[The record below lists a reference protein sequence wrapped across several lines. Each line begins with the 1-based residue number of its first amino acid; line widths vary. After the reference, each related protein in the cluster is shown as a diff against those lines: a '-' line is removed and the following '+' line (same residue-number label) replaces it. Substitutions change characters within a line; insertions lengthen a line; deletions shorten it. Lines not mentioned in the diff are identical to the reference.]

1 MSKNC
6 KPVQK
11 KIRIRKDFVLNGQN
25 VFEGEFLEERDINRE
40 FEGKMQGLIRRGF
53 IEVWYEEPKPADLE
67 PVCKP
72 VNCIE
77 QKLERSEKF
86 EVQPDC
92 DNHSH
97 DLKQIE
103 VSLKDQALI
112 DQAEATKQ
120 AEESKPRNHRARSGR
135 PAGPTKATL
144 VRG

>member
-53 IEVWYEEPKPADLE
+53 IEVWYEEPKPEL
-67 PVCKP
+67 VCKP
-72 VNCIE
+72 VDCIE
-77 QKLERSEKF
+77 QKLECSEKF

-97 DLKQIE
+97 ASRDLKQIE

-112 DQAEATKQ
+112 DQAEATKD
-120 AEESKPRNHRARSGR
+120 KPRKAKSGR

>member
-53 IEVWYEEPKPADLE
+53 IEVWYEEPKPE
-67 PVCKP
+67 SVCKP
-72 VNCIE
+72 VDCIE
-77 QKLERSEKF
+77 QKLECSEKF

-97 DLKQIE
+97 VSRDLKQIE

-112 DQAEATKQ
+112 DQAEATKD
-120 AEESKPRNHRARSGR
+120 KPRKAKSGR
-135 PAGPTKATL
+135 PAKATL

>member
-1 MSKNC
+1 MSKC
-6 KPVQK
+6 AKPIHK

-25 VFEGEFLEERDINRE
+25 VFEGDFLEERDINRE
-40 FEGKMQGLIRRGF
+40 FQGKMQGLIRRGF
-53 IEVWYEEPKPADLE
+53 IEVWYEEPKPKE
-67 PVCKP
+67 PACKP
-72 VNCIE
+72 VDCIE
-77 QKLERSEKF
+77 QKLECSEKF

-120 AEESKPRNHRARSGR
+120 AEAAKEKPVRRGR
-135 PAGPTKATL
+135 PAKATL
-144 VRG
+144 RG

>member
-53 IEVWYEEPKPADLE
+53 IEVWYEEPKPE

-72 VNCIE
+72 CNPVDCIE
-77 QKLERSEKF
+77 QKLECSEKF
-86 EVQPDC
+86 EVQPAGFDC

-112 DQAEATKQ
+112 DQAEQTK
-120 AEESKPRNHRARSGR
+120 PARRGR
-135 PAGPTKATL
+135 PAKATL

>member
-67 PVCKP
+67 LVCKP
-72 VNCIE
+72 VDYIE
-77 QKLERSEKF
+77 QKLECSEKF

-97 DLKQIE
+97 VSRDLKQIE
-103 VSLKDQALI
+103 VSLKDQSLI
-112 DQAEATKQ
+112 DQAEATKD
-120 AEESKPRNHRARSGR
+120 KPRKAKSGR
-135 PAGPTKATL
+135 PVGPTKATL

>member
-6 KPVQK
+6 KHVHK

-25 VFEGEFLEERDINRE
+25 VFEGDFLEERDINRE
-40 FEGKMQGLIRRGF
+40 FQGKMQGLIRRGF
-53 IEVWYEEPKPADLE
+53 IEVWYEEPKPEE
-67 PVCKP
+67 PACKP
-72 VNCIE
+72 VDCIE
-77 QKLERSEKF
+77 QKLECSEKF

-112 DQAEATKQ
+112 DQAEA
-120 AEESKPRNHRARSGR
+120 SKEKPARRGR
-135 PAGPTKATL
+135 PAKATL
-144 VRG
+144 TRAIEG

>member
-1 MSKNC
+1 MSKC
-6 KPVQK
+6 AKPIHK

-25 VFEGEFLEERDINRE
+25 VFEGDFLEERDINRE
-40 FEGKMQGLIRRGF
+40 FQGKMQGLIRRGF
-53 IEVWYEEPKPADLE
+53 IEVWYEEPKPEE

-72 VNCIE
+72 VDCIE
-77 QKLERSEKF
+77 QKLECSEKF

-112 DQAEATKQ
+112 DQAEAAK
-120 AEESKPRNHRARSGR
+120 EKPTRRGR
-135 PAGPTKATL
+135 PAKATL
-144 VRG
+144 RG

>member
-25 VFEGEFLEERDINRE
+25 VFEGEFLEERDINRD

-53 IEVWYEEPKPADLE
+53 IEVWYEEPKPADIE

-72 VNCIE
+72 CNPVDCIE
-77 QKLERSEKF
+77 QKLECSEKF

-112 DQAEATKQ
+112 DQAEATKD
-120 AEESKPRNHRARSGR
+120 KPRKAKSGR
-135 PAGPTKATL
+135 PAKATL
-144 VRG
+144 RAVEG

>member
-6 KPVQK
+6 KPIHK

-25 VFEGEFLEERDINRE
+25 VFEGDFLEERDINRE
-40 FEGKMQGLIRRGF
+40 FQGKMQGLIRRGF
-53 IEVWYEEPKPADLE
+53 IEVWYEEPKSEE

-72 VNCIE
+72 VDCIE
-77 QKLERSEKF
+77 QKLECSEKF

-112 DQAEATKQ
+112 DLAEATKQ
-120 AEESKPRNHRARSGR
+120 AEAAKSKPARRGR
-135 PAGPTKATL
+135 PAKATL
-144 VRG
+144 TRAIEG

>member
-67 PVCKP
+67 PACKP
-72 VNCIE
+72 VDRIE
-77 QKLERSEKF
+77 QKLECSEKF

-112 DQAEATKQ
+112 DQAEATKD
-120 AEESKPRNHRARSGR
+120 KPRKAKSGR
-135 PAGPTKATL
+135 PAKATL
-144 VRG
+144 VRAVEV

>member
-6 KPVQK
+6 KPIHK

-25 VFEGEFLEERDINRE
+25 VFEGDFLEERDINRE
-40 FEGKMQGLIRRGF
+40 FQGKMQGLIRRGF
-53 IEVWYEEPKPADLE
+53 IEVWYEEPKPEELAN
-67 PVCKP
+67 PACKP
-72 VNCIE
+72 VDCIE
-77 QKLERSEKF
+77 QKLECSEKF

-112 DQAEATKQ
+112 DQAEKA
-120 AEESKPRNHRARSGR
+120 KPARRGR
-135 PAGPTKATL
+135 PAKATL
-144 VRG
+144 TRG

>member
-6 KPVQK
+6 KPIHK

-25 VFEGEFLEERDINRE
+25 VFEGDFLEERDINRE
-40 FEGKMQGLIRRGF
+40 FQGKMQGLIRRGF
-53 IEVWYEEPKPADLE
+53 IEVWYEEPKPEE
-67 PVCKP
+67 PANPACKP
-72 VNCIE
+72 VDCIE
-77 QKLERSEKF
+77 QKLECSEKF

-112 DQAEATKQ
+112 DQAEKA
-120 AEESKPRNHRARSGR
+120 KPARRGR
-135 PAGPTKATL
+135 PAKATL
-144 VRG
+144 TRG

>member
-6 KPVQK
+6 KPIHK

-25 VFEGEFLEERDINRE
+25 VFEGDFLEERDINRE
-40 FEGKMQGLIRRGF
+40 FQGKMQGLIRRGF
-53 IEVWYEEPKPADLE
+53 IEVWYEEPKLEEPA
-67 PVCKP
+67 CKP
-72 VNCIE
+72 VDCIE
-77 QKLERSEKF
+77 QKLECSEKF

-112 DQAEATKQ
+112 DLAEKA
-120 AEESKPRNHRARSGR
+120 KPARRGR
-135 PAGPTKATL
+135 PAKATL
-144 VRG
+144 TRG

>member
-1 MSKNC
+1 MSKC
-6 KPVQK
+6 AKPIHK

-25 VFEGEFLEERDINRE
+25 VFEGDFLEERDINRE
-40 FEGKMQGLIRRGF
+40 FQGKMQGLIRRGF
-53 IEVWYEEPKPADLE
+53 IEVWYEEPKPEE

-72 VNCIE
+72 VDCIG
-77 QKLERSEKF
+77 QKLECSEKF

-112 DQAEATKQ
+112 DQAEASK
-120 AEESKPRNHRARSGR
+120 EKPRRGR
-135 PAGPTKATL
+135 PAKATL
-144 VRG
+144 TRG

>member
-67 PVCKP
+67 PACKP
-72 VNCIE
+72 VDCIE
-77 QKLERSEKF
+77 QKLECSEKF

-112 DQAEATKQ
+112 DRAEATKD
-120 AEESKPRNHRARSGR
+120 KPRKAKSGR
-135 PAGPTKATL
+135 PAKATL
-144 VRG
+144 RAVEG

>member
-6 KPVQK
+6 KPIQK

-67 PVCKP
+67 PACKP
-72 VNCIE
+72 CNPVDCIE
-77 QKLERSEKF
+77 QKLECSEKF
-86 EVQPDC
+86 EVQPARFDC

-112 DQAEATKQ
+112 DQAEQTK
-120 AEESKPRNHRARSGR
+120 PARRGR
-135 PAGPTKATL
+135 PAKATL

>member
-53 IEVWYEEPKPADLE
+53 IEVWYEEPKPE
-67 PVCKP
+67 PVD
-72 VNCIE
+72 CIE
-77 QKLERSEKF
+77 QKLECSEKF

-97 DLKQIE
+97 VSRDLKQIE

-112 DQAEATKQ
+112 DQAEA
-120 AEESKPRNHRARSGR
+120 SKEKPTRRGR
-135 PAGPTKATL
+135 PTKATL